1 MCYDARGIQTTE
13 LEMISSRDPEAEL
26 IKVFVRS
33 NEKERLKNAVANNN
47 TNMSHLARAL
57 LLEWLEG
64 QEG

>member
-1 MCYDARGIQTTE
+1 MCFDDRGTQSTE

-33 NEKERLKNAVANNN
+33 NEKERFKSAVASNN

-57 LLEWLEG
+57 LLQWREG